1 MHKNWWQLAIVGS
14 LVGLVNGFMGGG
26 GGIFVVVALT
36 MYLGL
41 RQKNAHATAILII
54 LPVSIASAIIYII
67 NGNVDWL
74 ATLYTTIG
82 VVGGG
87 IFGAWLLKKIDDK
100 WLKFIFSFILLFA
113 GVRML
118 L

>member
-1 MHKNWWQLAIVGS
+1 MRKNWWQLAAVGS

-26 GGIFVVVALT
+26 GGIFVVLALT

-41 RQKNAHATAILII
+41 NQKNAHATAILII
-54 LPVSIASAIIYII
+54 LPVSVASAVIYMV

-74 ATLYTTIG
+74 NTLFATAG

-87 IFGAWLLKKIDDK
+87 LLGAWLLKKIDDK
-100 WLKFIFSFILLFA
+100 WLKFIFSFILILA
-113 GVRML
+113 GVRMFF
-118 L
+118 